1 MDQNFK
7 ALVAQAESGDVN
19 AMIKVAGCYNGGMH
33 VEKNDTLAYKYYK
46 MAADHGHIE
55 AHVRTAI
62 HLLFGYGIPK
72 DKKTGVKYL
81 KIGADNGSAFG
92 QYMLGFLYNTGEIG
106 LFGRERKALQYFEM
120 AAKQGHAKSQIELAN
135 MIMIGDHNG
144 YTLDDVVF
152 WLSCAYLHVDN
163 APKESADALTLLNH
177 LVDNGI
183 PGGSEYILDIMNDA
197 RCNYPQY
204 LDNPK

>member
-7 ALVAQAESGDVN
+7 ALIAQAESGDIK
-19 AMIKVAGCYNGGMH
+19 AMIKVADCYNGGMH
-33 VEKNDTLAYKYYK
+33 VEKSDTLAYKYYK

-55 AHVRTAI
+55 AHVQTAI

-92 QYMLGFLYNTGEIG
+92 QYMLGFLYRAGEIG
-106 LFGRERKALQYFEM
+106 LFGRERKAMQYFEM

-135 MIMIGDHNG
+135 MIMTGDHN
-144 YTLDDVVF
+144 VVF

-183 PGGSEYILDIMNDA
+183 PGGSEYILDVMNDA

>member
-7 ALVAQAESGDVN
+7 ALIAQAESGDVN

-46 MAADHGHIE
+46 MAADYGHIE

-92 QYMLGFLYNTGEIG
+92 QYMLGFLYRAGEIG
-106 LFGRERKALQYFEM
+106 LLGRDKKAVQYFEM

-135 MIMIGDHNG
+135 MIMTTNQNG

-163 APKESADALTLLNH
+163 APKESADALKLLNH

-183 PGGSEYILDIMNDA
+183 PGGSEYILDVMNDA

>member
-1 MDQNFK
+1 MEYKHDGCEASLKSQSS
-7 ALVAQAESGDVN
+7 SGSLSPP
-19 AMIKVAGCYNGGMH
+19 IW
-33 VEKNDTLAYKYYK
+33 
-46 MAADHGHIE
+46 
-55 AHVRTAI
+55 
-62 HLLFGYGIPK
+62 LL
-72 DKKTGVKYL
+72 L
-81 KIGADNGSAFG
+81 
-92 QYMLGFLYNTGEIG
+92 
-106 LFGRERKALQYFEM
+106 EM

-183 PGGSEYILDIMNDA
+183 PGGSEYILDVMNDA

>member
-7 ALVAQAESGDVN
+7 ALIAQAESGDIK
-19 AMIKVAGCYNGGMH
+19 AMIKVADCYNGVMH
-33 VEKNDTLAYKYYK
+33 VEKSDTLAYKYYT

-55 AHVRTAI
+55 AHVQTAI

-92 QYMLGFLYNTGEIG
+92 QYMLGFLYRAGEIG
-106 LFGRERKALQYFEM
+106 LFGRERKAMQYFEM

-135 MIMIGDHNG
+135 MIMTGDHNG
-144 YTLDDVVF
+144 YSLDDVVF

-183 PGGSEYILDIMNDA
+183 PGGSEYILDVMNDA